1 MLSIKELSV
10 SYGNTKVLENLSVNW
25 KAGCV
30 HGIVGLNGSGKT
42 TFLNALF
49 GIKKK
54 DRGTVLW
61 KGLPLKR
68 TDIGFLETE
77 NFFYS
82 RITGTEYLSLFPTNL
97 PRYNQEEWNRLFNL
111 PLQELI
117 ENYSTGMKQKLALMG
132 LMKQNKPLLIL
143 DEPFNGLDMEAS
155 RVLMLILHRLRG
167 QGTTILLTSHILQS
181 LTGICDY
188 IHLLRGRKI
197 VLTRSRDEFS
207 ILEKDL
213 FQELDA
219 GYRRIIGDI
228 L

>member
-10 SYGNTKVLENLSVNW
+10 SYGSTKVLESLSVDW
-25 KAGCV
+25 EAGCV

-54 DRGTVLW
+54 DDGTVLW

-82 RITGTEYLSLFPTNL
+82 RLTGTEYLSLFPTTL

-117 ENYSTGMKQKLALMG
+117 ESYSTGMKRKLALMG
-132 LMKQNKPLLIL
+132 IMKQNKPLLIL

-155 RVLMLILHRLRG
+155 RVLLLVLDRLRK

-188 IHLLRGRKI
+188 IHLLRDRKI
-197 VLTRSRDEFS
+197 VLSRSRDEFS
-207 ILEKDL
+207 ILEEDL

-219 GYRRIIGDI
+219 GYGRIIEEI

>member
-10 SYGNTKVLENLSVNW
+10 SYGSTKVLENLSVGW
-25 KAGCV
+25 EAGCV

-54 DRGTVLW
+54 DGGTVLW
-61 KGLPLKR
+61 KGQPLKR
-68 TDIGFLETE
+68 SDIGFLETE

-82 RITGTEYLSLFPTNL
+82 RITGTEYLSLFPTSL
-97 PRYNQEEWNRLFNL
+97 PHYNQEEWNRLFSL
-111 PLQELI
+111 PLQELV
-117 ENYSTGMKQKLALMG
+117 ENYSTGMKRKLALMG

-155 RVLMLILHRLRG
+155 RVLLLVLDRLRR
-167 QGTTILLTSHILQS
+167 QGTTVLLTSHILQS
-181 LTGICDY
+181 MTGICDY
-188 IHLLRGRKI
+188 IHLLRDRKI

-213 FQELDA
+213 FRELDA
-219 GYRRIIGDI
+219 GYRRIIEDI